1 MLRFALLLVLA
12 LGLRAEAQPALGW
25 AAPDTLFAD
34 YVDRVAYVP
43 RDVPAEGHRRSAR
56 ATFDVEYVGFP
67 TEARAAV
74 QLALDVWGEHLQSSV
89 PIRVLARWEAADDD
103 DVLGS
108 TAPRIIANFA
118 RAPRTNT
125 WYAVALANAIYGQ
138 DLDPNEPHIRI
149 SFNSAFD
156 RWYFG
161 TDGRP
166 PSGRYDLATI
176 ALHELAHGLGFVGSM
191 TVEEGEGTWG
201 LGNNGYAVIFDRFA
215 ERGSGTALTNESVYP
230 RPSAALAAALQSED
244 VFFDGP
250 AAVRA
255 AEGERPRLHAPPTWE
270 PGSSFAHLSERRVDG
285 VEPYPPGSENAL
297 MTPTVGS
304 AEAIHDPGPI
314 VCGMFEDLGWALG
327 PGCAALVPGDPPS
340 PPERLAISAPY
351 PNPWRPDA
359 GPAFLTIEVG
369 ETQRLAVYLF
379 DMLGRRVA
387 TLFEG
392 SLGAGEELPVALNR
406 RGLAAGVYF
415 VWVRSGEGVETRPVT
430 VIR

>member
-1 MLRFALLLVLA
+1 MLRFALALVLA
-12 LGLRAEAQPALGW
+12 VSIRAEAQPALGW

-34 YVDRVAYVP
+34 YVDRFAYVP
-43 RDVPAEGHRRSAR
+43 RDAPPAGHRRGAP

-67 TEARAAV
+67 AEAQAAV
-74 QLALDVWGEHLQSSV
+74 QLALDIWSEHLQSGV
-89 PIRVLARWEAADDD
+89 PIRVLARWEAASDP

-108 TAPRIIANFA
+108 TAPRVIANFE
-118 RAPRTNT
+118 RAPWTNT
-125 WYAVALANAIYGQ
+125 WYAVALANAIFGR

-166 PSGRYDLATI
+166 PTGRYDLATI
-176 ALHELAHGLGFVGSM
+176 ALHELGHGLGFVGSM
-191 TVEEGEGTWG
+191 TVEDGVGTWG
-201 LGNNGYAVIFDRFA
+201 LGDNRYAVIFDRFA
-215 ERGSGTALTNESVYP
+215 ERGTTALTNQSVFP
-230 RPSAALAAALQSED
+230 RPSEALAAALTSED

-255 AEGERPRLHAPPTWE
+255 AGGERPRLHAPPVWE
-270 PGSSFAHLSERRVDG
+270 SGSSYSHLSEQRVAG
-285 VEPYPPGSENAL
+285 AEPYPPGSEDAL

-314 VCGMFEDLGWALG
+314 VCGMFDDLGWALG
-327 PGCAALVPGDPPS
+327 PGCASLVPSEPPDPSGP
-340 PPERLAISAPY
+340 LVVSAPY
-351 PNPWRPDA
+351 PNPWNPSVGTASILLGA
-359 GPAFLTIEVG
+359 GEP
-369 ETQRLAVYLF
+369 QRLAVYLF
-379 DMLGRRVA
+379 DTLGRRVA

-392 SLGAGEELPVALNR
+392 PLRAGEEREVEVDR

-415 VWVRSGEGVETRPVT
+415 VWVRSEDGVVTRPLT
-430 VIR
+430 VVR